1 MDSAISSDG
10 LIRLVLSEVR
20 DLRTDIS
27 VMKVSVEHR
36 LTKVEVKAGMWG
48 AAGGVAVAIAIEL
61 ALRAGA

>member
-1 MDSAISSDG
+1 MAPMSSDG
-10 LIRLVLSEVR
+10 LIRLVLTEVR

-27 VMKVSVEHR
+27 NMKVSVEHR

-61 ALRAGA
+61 ALRAGG